1 LESEVGLGI
10 DAIQST
16 HPYHAF
22 GVSVAVCDL
31 TLLSRSLRCGQGR
44 LDKAKKYYKKGG
56 DFRSLV
62 RLCCFE
68 SDFTKAAEIVS
79 DSGDR
84 AAAYYFAQQM
94 EQQGQ
99 FMDAVNFFADAGCYN
114 HAIRL
119 TRAYNLDAEIMR
131 FAVRATPSL
140 MLDCA
145 TYFESK
151 GEYEKAVQL
160 LHKGGDLPRAMDLCF
175 RAGEKMQ
182 KLPPG
187 ASRQA
192 QADAQAKASG
202 LFEMLNTI
210 AQELGA
216 DTSPQTLA
224 RCAEF
229 LVRHKQ
235 FTRAIELY
243 VMAKRYQQAIEMC
256 EKHKVVITDEMVEQL
271 TPAEGALDAGERKEI
286 LKDLGHAL
294 KKQGGS
300 SCDAIGQRMKPR
312 RLPHRPCFHPAASS
326 ASSSHLFQL
335 SLSLPPPAPSPS
347 LSLLSLPPST
357 RPISLAPLGAFVLAS
372 KKYTQAG
379 DRVRAMKCLVR
390 GGDTKAV
397 IQFANISRNAE
408 IYKLAAN
415 YLQQMNW
422 RESVDIMKVLT
433 LWCFF
438 FVCVQPALSWHSF
451 SREIT
456 GFCSPTFLPGRPVCT
471 GHHHVLHQGP
481 GLRAT
486 RGVLRLVRAGAFL
499 SRPNLGP
506 YVGPYVGPYLGP
518 I

>member
-1 LESEVGLGI
+1 MESEVGLGI

-271 TPAEGALDAGERKEI
+271 TPAEGAALDAGERKEI

-300 SCDAIGQRMKPR
+300 SCDAIGRSMKPHAVSCTGPAST
-312 RLPHRPCFHPAASS
+312 RLPPLRPHLTSLGSLSPSLHPP
-326 ASSSHLFQL
+326 HLPL
-335 SLSLPPPAPSPS
+335 SLCSPSLPPPAP
-347 LSLLSLPPST
+347 PPS
-357 RPISLAPLGAFVLAS
+357 PP
-372 KKYTQAG
+372 
-379 DRVRAMKCLVR
+379 
-390 GGDTKAV
+390 
-397 IQFANISRNAE
+397 
-408 IYKLAAN
+408 
-415 YLQQMNW
+415 
-422 RESVDIMKVLT
+422 
-433 LWCFF
+433 
-438 FVCVQPALSWHSF
+438 
-451 SREIT
+451 
-456 GFCSPTFLPGRPVCT
+456 
-471 GHHHVLHQGP
+471 
-481 GLRAT
+481 
-486 RGVLRLVRAGAFL
+486 
-499 SRPNLGP
+499 
-506 YVGPYVGPYLGP
+506 
-518 I
+518 